1 MFAFVRFLPYALALL
16 VVGLWSPAGA
26 TDNPAMDTDLVAI
39 SEQWARIKYQ
49 GTDKSEQLRQID
61 QLVAQAAAV
70 RKKYPGRAEPL
81 LWEGIVTSEEAAMAH
96 MLDQMRYARAA
107 RTLFEQAEAIDPNA
121 ANGGVLLS
129 LGVIY
134 YRVPGFPLGF
144 GDDAKARKYLE
155 RAAALDP
162 NGLDSAYFYGD
173 FLIGQG
179 EKQKA
184 KAVLTH
190 GLAAPVTPN
199 RPIWDS
205 GRRAEIQALIAN
217 IDGTRQ

>member
-1 MFAFVRFLPYALALL
+1 VFALIRFLPYALAVL
-16 VVGLWSPAGA
+16 VVGLWSPARA
-26 TDNPAMDTDLVAI
+26 TDNPAMDADIVAI
-39 SEQWARIKYQ
+39 AEQWARIKYQ

-61 QLVAQAAAV
+61 QLVAQAATV

-107 RTLFEQAEAIDPNA
+107 RALFEQAEAIDPNA

-134 YRVPGFPLGF
+134 YRVPGFPIGF
-144 GDDAKARKYLE
+144 GDDTKARKYLE
-155 RAAALDP
+155 RALALDP
-162 NGLDSAYFYGD
+162 NGLDPAYFYGD
-173 FLIGQG
+173 FLIQQG

-190 GLAAPVTPN
+190 GLAAPVTSN
-199 RPIWDS
+199 RPIWDG
-205 GRRAEIQALIAN
+205 GRRAEIQALIAK
-217 IDGTRQ
+217 IDGR